1 MNAAAALDS
10 TSGRADLDSARGRLL
25 DSATRLFAVSGY
37 EVTTVRDIVTAAA
50 VNLNAVNYYF
60 GGKRGLYE
68 AVMAREVARARSF
81 TEGLTRAT
89 PSDPVEARLESVV
102 LRLLTFFVSTHS
114 KLPRLAVL
122 EIVNPPP
129 EPARPQ
135 PPIYEA
141 EREELRGIVAL
152 VLGPRAGA
160 RAIDQG
166 VRGILSQCLYFM
178 FMGDA
183 LQRAASPVFANAAE
197 VRRLAAY
204 IATFS
209 LGGLRAL
216 RKAPAVA
223 GPRA

>member
-1 MNAAAALDS
+1 MNAAAAPVS
-10 TSGRADLDSARGRLL
+10 ASGRADPDSARDRLL

-68 AVMAREVARARSF
+68 AVMARELARARSF
-81 TEGLTRAT
+81 TEALTRAT
-89 PSDPVEARLESVV
+89 AADPIEVRLESVV

-122 EIVNPPP
+122 EIVNPSP
-129 EPARPQ
+129 EPAQPQ

-197 VRRLAAY
+197 VRKLAAH

-216 RKAPAVA
+216 RKSPPVA
-223 GPRA
+223 GARP